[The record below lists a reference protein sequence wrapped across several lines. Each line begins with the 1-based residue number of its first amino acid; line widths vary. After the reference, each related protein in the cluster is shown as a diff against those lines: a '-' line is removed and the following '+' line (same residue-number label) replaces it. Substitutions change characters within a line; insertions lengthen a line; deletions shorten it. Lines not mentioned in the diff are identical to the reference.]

1 MNNRRKDL
9 LAVAL
14 QELWD
19 FNLNY
24 QNVDSEQVQRYVY
37 N

>member
-9 LAVAL
+9 LPVAL